1 MYISYIFITLTHP
14 CEKTE
19 ASNTSSHC
27 SCRCFDVIG
36 VSLKTSLHSRNLPIL
51 APQQRCGS
59 WHRQTPDT
67 PCITGQPTRDDQ
79 LLRLTSLGVAVA
91 SRRSPSRT
99 GSLPPFLGQASTC
112 CIQVDRLTLDDL
124 EAPRRDVTMWRG
136 SGRVGDRR
144 LESPVRWAWL
154 RHG

>member
-1 MYISYIFITLTHP
+1 MNDHILSIVRIIMYISYIFITLTHP

-99 GSLPPFLGQASTC
+99 GSLPPL
-112 CIQVDRLTLDDL
+112 
-124 EAPRRDVTMWRG
+124 PRTGVHLLYPSRSAN
-136 SGRVGDRR
+136 SGRPGGTT
-144 LESPVRWAWL
+144 A
-154 RHG
+154 